1 MSSRCWRSASSAS
14 SRWGRL
20 SPRSSVRSR
29 RSGDGGAGVG
39 RSRRVPVHDAP
50 GDRRGPRRELRRR
63 GGRADR
69 PHGSRDAVVVV
80 RLSPPR
86 ARPAGRVS
94 LRRAGLARVRS
105 LGQAGRRRVS
115 ARGSGPAAHGLHRC
129 AGPEGV
135 HARRARL
142 RWPHRARDG
151 RGASGPCATPGDLQH
166 VDVVARAE
174 PPGGMAQSRAIGT
187 RGPAPVR
194 TARFLG
200 ERALAA
206 GGAGRALHAG
216 GARAVHRGAARPG
229 CAARDVDL
237 RARAAPLQRVVRPAL
252 AAARPDRRDSG
263 PARVGDEGS
272 CVRDGVA
279 ALANGLQR
287 RAGGRVGRRRAR
299 ATRGARP
306 GIGRAGPGL
315 SRGRTEDRMRDLR
328 LHAGM
333 PIKPIYGPEDLAGR
347 DADKDIGR
355 PGEYPYT
362 RGIHPHMYR
371 DRLWT
376 MRQYI
381 GFGTPE
387 ETNARFKYLMAH
399 GQDALNVAFDLPTQL
414 GLDSD
419 DPRAEGEVGRVGMAI
434 DTLADMEAA
443 FDGIPLDRVSV
454 SLTINGMAAP
464 ITAMYY
470 AVAEQQ
476 GAAPERVVTT
486 PQNDILKEFIARGT
500 WVYPVEP
507 SLRLVADLIEF
518 SARRYPRSNPVSVCG
533 YHIREAGCTT
543 AQEMAYG
550 LAIAAAYVELML
562 ARGMA
567 IDDFAPRISFN
578 FTCWGKIFEEVAKF
592 RAGRRLYARMMR
604 ERFGATNPR
613 SWMFRSLIGGGGSAF
628 TMQEPENNIVR
639 GAYIALAGAL
649 SGAQTM
655 ALPTYDEAYTIPS
668 PKAQLIALR
677 TMQICAEESGAADT
691 ADPLAG
697 SYYVEAL
704 TNEMEA
710 KILEELAAVER
721 MGGIVEAVKSGALQ
735 AEVARQAYL
744 FEQRMAS
751 GEIPKVAVNC
761 HVGDQPAEADREVEL
776 YAFDARVAETQ
787 VAKLAKVRRDRDDR
801 AARAALAR
809 LTDEA
814 RGPGNLMPAIME
826 AVKAYAT
833 LGEVNRAMKA
843 VFGEH
848 EEPVTW

>member
-1 MSSRCWRSASSAS
+1 MK
-14 SRWGRL
+14 
-20 SPRSSVRSR
+20 
-29 RSGDGGAGVG
+29 
-39 RSRRVPVHDAP
+39 
-50 GDRRGPRRELRRR
+50 
-63 GGRADR
+63 
-69 PHGSRDAVVVV
+69 
-80 RLSPPR
+80 
-86 ARPAGRVS
+86 
-94 LRRAGLARVRS
+94 
-105 LGQAGRRRVS
+105 
-115 ARGSGPAAHGLHRC
+115 
-129 AGPEGV
+129 
-135 HARRARL
+135 
-142 RWPHRARDG
+142 
-151 RGASGPCATPGDLQH
+151 
-166 VDVVARAE
+166 DV
-174 PPGGMAQSRAIGT
+174 
-187 RGPAPVR
+187 
-194 TARFLG
+194 
-200 ERALAA
+200 
-206 GGAGRALHAG
+206 
-216 GARAVHRGAARPG
+216 
-229 CAARDVDL
+229 
-237 RARAAPLQRVVRPAL
+237 
-252 AAARPDRRDSG
+252 
-263 PARVGDEGS
+263 
-272 CVRDGVA
+272 
-279 ALANGLQR
+279 
-287 RAGGRVGRRRAR
+287 
-299 ATRGARP
+299 
-306 GIGRAGPGL
+306 
-315 SRGRTEDRMRDLR
+315 R
-328 LHAGM
+328 LHAGI
-333 PIKPIYGPEDLAGR
+333 PVKPVYGPEDLAGR
-347 DADKDIGR
+347 DPERDLGR

-362 RGIHPHMYR
+362 RGIHKQMYR

-376 MRQYI
+376 MRQYV
-381 GFGTPE
+381 GFGTPA
-387 ETNARFKYLMAH
+387 ETNARFKYLMDH

-419 DPRAEGEVGRVGMAI
+419 DPRADGEVGRVGMAI
-434 DTLADMEAA
+434 DTLADMEEA
-443 FDGIPLDRVSV
+443 FAGIPLDRVSV

-470 AVAEQQ
+470 AVADQQ
-476 GAAPERVVTT
+476 GAAADRVVTT
-486 PQNDILKEFIARGT
+486 PQNDILKEFVARGT
-500 WVYPVEP
+500 WIYPVEP
-507 SLRLVADLIEF
+507 SLRLVGDLIEF

-550 LAIAAAYVELML
+550 LAIAGAYVELML
-562 ARGMA
+562 RRGMA
-567 IDDFAPRISFN
+567 VDEFAPRISFN
-578 FTCWGKIFEEVAKF
+578 FTAWGKIFEEVAKF
-592 RAGRRLYARMMR
+592 RAGRRLYARMLR